1 MRILQSHVDFIEYEP
16 IQKEIDLA
24 EEAEKEKYRVEDAL
38 VLFVSVEKGDTEE
51 LAHKAV
57 EDAHEFMQKIKVK
70 KILIYPF
77 AHLSQN
83 LASASEALKI
93 LKEMEKHLKNVGL
106 ETYRAPF
113 GWTKALQIKIKG
125 HPLAEQL
132 RVYTAEDVK
141 KIQKIEKPSVEDGK
155 IEKKVKAKVEIKELP
170 ETDHRVIG
178 KNLDL
183 FSFQEEAPGQVF
195 LHPKGMRIIEI
206 LTNFWREEHKKA
218 GYLEISTPQLIN
230 QKLWER
236 SGHWEYYKD
245 FIFTT
250 KIDDVEFGFKPMN
263 CPGAIL
269 VFKSKIRSYK
279 DLPLRFSEL
288 GRVHRKELSGVL
300 SGLFRVRGM
309 TQDDAHIFVSE
320 EKAAEE
326 IYNVVKLIDKFYKIF
341 GFKYHAEL
349 STRPKNFMG
358 SKEVWDKAETTLKT
372 ALKKMKIKFKINPG
386 EGAFYGP
393 KIDFHI
399 EDSLGRSWQLATVQL
414 DFQMAA
420 RFGATYI
427 DADGKQKTPVII
439 HRVIY
444 GSLERFLGI
453 LVEHYQGKFPVW
465 LAPVQAIVLP
475 ISDDNLKYA
484 EKVFQ
489 QLQESGIRVEI
500 DKESRTLEYKIREA
514 QLQKIPF
521 MLIIGAKEE
530 QSKTIAVRDRDT
542 GKTKYGVSLEE
553 FINYVNKQNKLA
565 LADRL

>member
-51 LAHKAV
+51 LAHRAV

-132 RVYTAEDVK
+132 RVYTAEEVK
-141 KIQKIEKPSVEDGK
+141 KEKKVEKPSVEDGK